1 MLIFISY
8 QYLWVDKENSD
19 AKKNQWSIIN
29 FLSNFRMGKTFP
41 WKVLFRTKWMSWI
54 GKVWEKK
61 TISIIYFVLCLI
73 VM

>member
-41 WKVLFRTKWMSWI
+41 WKVLIKNQMDVLNRKNLR
-54 GKVWEKK
+54 EKK
-61 TISIIYFVLCLI
+61 QFP
-73 VM
+73 